1 MAAGR
6 AHPFPFPP
14 SLSCRYS
21 ADSMD
26 AFSGYAAVAL
36 RAACAAARVHRAFFR
51 RLTRVE
57 YKGLHD
63 PVTEADRDAEA
74 AIIRAIREAYPDHAI
89 LGEEGGRRGRGP
101 FTWHIDPLDGTF
113 NYARGIPWFA
123 ASVGLEHE
131 GRRIAGAVLNTMT
144 GDACV
149 AEAGAGAWT
158 ASLGEASGLP
168 EPGTEFVGWRRLR
181 APATARLDEA
191 TLSTGFPNTIAET
204 HGNID
209 HLIHLLV
216 RAAKIR
222 AMGSAALSLTAIALG
237 QMEGFWEPDL
247 HSWDFTAGALIVE
260 EAGGRVSDF
269 RGAPLDA
276 RGRHILATNGP
287 IHEQVLAVLA
297 QGRSG
302 LD

>member
-1 MAAGR
+1 M
-6 AHPFPFPP
+6 
-14 SLSCRYS
+14 C
-21 ADSMD
+21 D
-26 AFSGYAAVAL
+26 FSGYADVAL
-36 RAACAAARVHRAFFR
+36 RAACAAAQVHRAFFR

-57 YKGLHD
+57 YKGPHD
-63 PVTEADRDAEA
+63 PVTQADRDAEA
-74 AIIRAIREAYPDHAI
+74 AIIRTIREAYPDHAV
-89 LGEEGGRRGRGP
+89 LGEEGGPRGQGP

-113 NYARGIPWFA
+113 NYAHGIPWFA

-131 GRRIAGAVLNTMT
+131 GRRIAGAVLNTTT

-149 AEAGAGAWT
+149 AEAGAGAWA
-158 ASLGEASGLP
+158 ASLTESPGLP
-168 EPGTEFVGWRRLR
+168 TAAAEVAGWRRLR
-181 APATARLDEA
+181 VPPTPRLDMA

-209 HLIHLLV
+209 HLTHLLV

-276 RGRHILATNGP
+276 AGRHVLATNGA
-287 IHEQVLAVLA
+287 IHEEVRAVLA
-297 QGRSG
+297 RGRSG